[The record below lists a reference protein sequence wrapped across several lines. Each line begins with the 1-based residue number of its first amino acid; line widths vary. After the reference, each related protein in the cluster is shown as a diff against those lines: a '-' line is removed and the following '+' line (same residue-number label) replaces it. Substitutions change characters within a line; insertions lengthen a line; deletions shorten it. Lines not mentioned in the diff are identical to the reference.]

1 MKRLKQWIKNLF
13 EAATDGS
20 KGSIVD
26 VIKLIIKAIAE
37 FVKAIRY
44 RASSTLQKL
53 ADREDISTIR
63 NVEEEGDK

>member
-1 MKRLKQWIKNLF
+1 MKRFKDWIKNLVD
-13 EAATDGS
+13 AATDGS

-26 VIKLIIKAIAE
+26 VIKIVIRAIAE

-53 ADREDISTIR
+53 ADRDDISAIR
-63 NVEEEGDK
+63 NVEEGDE

>member
-1 MKRLKQWIKNLF
+1 MKRFKQWIKNLA

-26 VIKLIIKAIAE
+26 VIKIVIKAIAE

-53 ADREDISTIR
+53 ADRDDISTIR
-63 NVEEEGDK
+63 NIKEGDE